1 MVKTQGLPFCLWRE
15 GGSSG
20 QALGWPISGW
30 ECIVYSGNTRCG
42 VVSNK
47 QTPFPLSEITLPS
60 RDHWEIYLKGTFPSW
75 TKIWTRPT
83 INWSALNMTVVS
95 NSHFRASNRDVFQKE
110 SWYWM
115 SSTNI
120 LFHVPSKMEKV
131 LTLKFSVNNSERTRI
146 KEKAA
151 MPMVVQILHHHLTVI
166 RNQFHLPLL
175 SIPLSPAFSL
185 ELTTVWWLSRHLSIT
200 EQSGSTNLSRIITQ
214 QSNIHIFL
222 CP

>member
-30 ECIVYSGNTRCG
+30 ECIVYSGNTTCG

-47 QTPFPLSEITLPS
+47 QTQFPLSEITLPS

-151 MPMVVQILHHHLTVI
+151 MPDSA
-166 RNQFHLPLL
+166 P
-175 SIPLSPAFSL
+175 PPY
-185 ELTTVWWLSRHLSIT
+185 
-200 EQSGSTNLSRIITQ
+200 
-214 QSNIHIFL
+214 
-222 CP
+222 CD